1 MCMRW
6 GVNWSPNHFCTI
18 LCRALSL
25 SEHNTVDQSQDS
37 IFLNSHTIGTLR
49 FQSCLCLT
57 FNTFRFSTWEIAAKI
72 KAIDQ
77 ARQKMEELTKEG
89 IVAFSFIL
97 TDDGPELMGE
107 EDVASKLMV
116 VFEQQKIIELAQRIN
131 SRGQV
136 LSHRNT
142 RTMKIFD
149 LQDLFN
155 TQLPPLVLPLDEL
168 NDYDVVRT
176 TFNKMLKAEGMNT
189 LWRPG
194 QNPPASIQEWCSR
207 GWIVRLPRGLRGPSG
222 RDSARQLHLNRLKE
236 GKCWTSL
243 WWRGSWGGHRWQQAW
258 NECTR
263 KTGRP
268 NELCFA
274 RFSGHCCSQ

>member
-1 MCMRW
+1 M
-6 GVNWSPNHFCTI
+6 
-18 LCRALSL
+18 
-25 SEHNTVDQSQDS
+25 
-37 IFLNSHTIGTLR
+37 
-49 FQSCLCLT
+49 
-57 FNTFRFSTWEIAAKI
+57 TFRTAAKI
-72 KAIDQ
+72 NVIDQ
-77 ARQKMEELTKEG
+77 ARHKMEELTKEG

-149 LQDLFN
+149 SQDLFN

-189 LWRPG
+189 LWRHG

-207 GWIVRLPRGLRGPSG
+207 GWIVRLLRGLRGSSG
-222 RDSARQLHLNRLKE
+222 RDPARQLHLNRLKE

-243 WWRGSWGGHRWQQAW
+243 
-258 NECTR
+258 
-263 KTGRP
+263 
-268 NELCFA
+268 
-274 RFSGHCCSQ
+274 

>member
-1 MCMRW
+1 M
-6 GVNWSPNHFCTI
+6 
-18 LCRALSL
+18 
-25 SEHNTVDQSQDS
+25 
-37 IFLNSHTIGTLR
+37 
-49 FQSCLCLT
+49 
-57 FNTFRFSTWEIAAKI
+57 TFRTAAKI

-176 TFNKMLKAEGMNT
+176 AFNKMLKAEGMNT
-189 LWRPG
+189 LWRHG

-243 WWRGSWGGHRWQQAW
+243 
-258 NECTR
+258 
-263 KTGRP
+263 
-268 NELCFA
+268 
-274 RFSGHCCSQ
+274 

>member
-1 MCMRW
+1 M
-6 GVNWSPNHFCTI
+6 
-18 LCRALSL
+18 A
-25 SEHNTVDQSQDS
+25 
-37 IFLNSHTIGTLR
+37 
-49 FQSCLCLT
+49 
-57 FNTFRFSTWEIAAKI
+57 FRTAAKI

-116 VFEQQKIIELAQRIN
+116 DFEQQKIIELAQRIN

-189 LWRPG
+189 LWRHG

-207 GWIVRLPRGLRGPSG
+207 GWIVRLPRGLGGPSG
-222 RDSARQLHLNRLKE
+222 RDSARQLHLNCLKE
-236 GKCWTSL
+236 GKCLTS
-243 WWRGSWGGHRWQQAW
+243 
-258 NECTR
+258 
-263 KTGRP
+263 
-268 NELCFA
+268 F
-274 RFSGHCCSQ
+274 

>member
-1 MCMRW
+1 
-6 GVNWSPNHFCTI
+6 
-18 LCRALSL
+18 
-25 SEHNTVDQSQDS
+25 
-37 IFLNSHTIGTLR
+37 
-49 FQSCLCLT
+49 
-57 FNTFRFSTWEIAAKI
+57 
-72 KAIDQ
+72 
-77 ARQKMEELTKEG
+77 MEKLTKEG

-189 LWRPG
+189 LWRHG

-207 GWIVRLPRGLRGPSG
+207 GWIVRLLRGLRGPSG
-222 RDSARQLHLNRLKE
+222 RDSARQLNLNRLKE

-243 WWRGSWGGHRWQQAW
+243 
-258 NECTR
+258 
-263 KTGRP
+263 
-268 NELCFA
+268 
-274 RFSGHCCSQ
+274 